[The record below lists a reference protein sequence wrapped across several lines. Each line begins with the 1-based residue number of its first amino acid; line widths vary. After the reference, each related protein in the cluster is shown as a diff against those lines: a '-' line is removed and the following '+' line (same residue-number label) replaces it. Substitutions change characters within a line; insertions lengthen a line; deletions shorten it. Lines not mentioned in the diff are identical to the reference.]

1 MLCDKLADIH
11 FLQNAVAPY
20 VGVFFPSHLSSVCQS
35 QFEEVFAAAAA
46 AAGEE
51 EKS

>member
-1 MLCDKLADIH
+1 MINSLIYI

-35 QFEEVFAAAAA
+35 QFEEVSAAAA